1 MWNTV
6 FLWRVENE
14 NTENLMPN
22 KRDPNRTTAGLS
34 INKDTLA
41 ELRRIANEQGTNVSN
56 LLERFA
62 EQIINERKNEKPTS
76 DKVIKK
82 GKAHY

>member
-14 NTENLMPN
+14 NTEDLMPN

-34 INKDTLA
+34 ISKETLA

-62 EQIINERKNEKPTS
+62 EQIIKERKNEKSTS
-76 DKVIKK
+76 DKTVKK
-82 GKAHY
+82 GKTDN

>member
-6 FLWRVENE
+6 FLWHAENE
-14 NTENLMPN
+14 KTENLMPN

-34 INKDTLA
+34 INKETLA
-41 ELRRIANEQGTNVSN
+41 ELRRIASEQGTNVSN

-62 EQIINERKNEKPTS
+62 EQIIKERKNEKSTN
-76 DKVIKK
+76 DRVVKK
-82 GKAHY
+82 GKTDN